1 MDAFEAIERNRLAVP
16 APLAAGQ
23 QADGRDVRC
32 QIEPFG
38 RQRSLEVLQPIER
51 QHTLAGV
58 AVELDVDPRKS
69 NGSADHV
76 GLRLKREA
84 AEPAARRGLLTGPA
98 QRVTQGRGIGRKR
111 TLHFE
116 RGAIADVAIEC
127 ELERCAREPFKFA
140 FDGYISYHPTLK
152 M

>member
-1 MDAFEAIERNRLAVP
+1 MAAFEAIERNRLAVP

-38 RQRSLEVLQPIER
+38 RQRSLQGLPPIER

-58 AVELDVDPRKS
+58 AVKLDVDPRKS

-98 QRVTQGRGIGRKR
+98 QRVTKGRGSGRKG
-111 TLHFE
+111 TLHFA
-116 RGAIADVAIEC
+116 RGPIAEVAIEC
-127 ELERCAREPFKFA
+127 ELEWCAREPDLEA
-140 FDGYISYHPTLK
+140 RPVALQRGDEI
-152 M
+152 